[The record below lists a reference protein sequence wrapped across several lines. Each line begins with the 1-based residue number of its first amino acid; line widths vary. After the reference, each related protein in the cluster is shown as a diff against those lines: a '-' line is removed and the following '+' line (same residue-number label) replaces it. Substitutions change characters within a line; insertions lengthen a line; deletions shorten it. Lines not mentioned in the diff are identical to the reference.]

1 MTAHVTA
8 RGIVY
13 HGNAP
18 PDACEEMDEWNAR
31 VTLGAELRAAR
42 EAIGASLR
50 ATARAC
56 RRSPGWL
63 CDVETGRRA
72 PSEEAL
78 RTLAARLRVS
88 DAATLDRWC
97 ALAGIVPAEMVRALL
112 AAPDRWAAVRRV
124 LGRARP

>member
-1 MTAHVTA
+1 MTAYTTA
-8 RGIVY
+8 RGNVY

-18 PDACEEMDEWNAR
+18 PEACEEMDAWNAR
-31 VTLGAELRAAR
+31 TALGAELRAAR

-97 ALAGIVPAEMVRALL
+97 ALAGIVPAEMARALL
-112 AAPDRWAAVRRV
+112 ASPDRWAAVRRV